1 MSFINIFQNYDE
13 QSFKNALNDAISK
26 FTDELTNTLNIEK
39 EVVNKIWLSSMNNK
53 SQPQNQISTCKYVC
67 SRGKNKGQVCLTK
80 AEENGFCKKHKK
92 QEKTENKN
100 EENEVE
106 KTTTKKETEITENE
120 ENKDNEETEITEE
133 KKEKD
138 TEENTCKFCFKKG
151 KNIGKR
157 CTKKVSKKS
166 VLGYCS
172 THIKEEKN

>member
-26 FTDELTNTLNIEK
+26 FTNELTSTLNIEK
-39 EVVNKIWLSSMNNK
+39 EVINNIWLNSMNNK
-53 SQPQNQISTCKYVC
+53 TQQQTQISTCKYVC

-92 QEKTENKN
+92 QEKTENETQKNETQKNENKN
-100 EENEVE
+100 EEE
-106 KTTTKKETEITENE
+106 KQENE
-120 ENKDNEETEITEE
+120 IEEKEENGNEE
-133 KKEKD
+133 D
-138 TEENTCKFCFKKG
+138 TCKFCFKKG

-166 VLGYCS
+166 LLGYCS

>member
-13 QSFKNALNDAISK
+13 QSFKNALNDAINK

-53 SQPQNQISTCKYVC
+53 PQTQILTCKYVC

-80 AEENGFCKKHKK
+80 AEENGLCKKHKK
-92 QEKTENKN
+92 QEKTEDKN
-100 EENEVE
+100 EEKEEE
-106 KTTTKKETEITENE
+106 KTEGENSE
-120 ENKDNEETEITEE
+120 EQE
-133 KKEKD
+133 KEKGE

-166 VLGYCS
+166 LLGYCS

>member
-92 QEKTENKN
+92 QEKIENKN
-100 EENEVE
+100 EENDVE
-106 KTTTKKETEITENE
+106 KNTKEETEIIENE
-120 ENKDNEETEITEE
+120 ENKETEE
-133 KKEKD
+133 KEKD

>member
-1 MSFINIFQNYDE
+1 MSFINIFQNYNE

-26 FTDELTNTLNIEK
+26 FTNELTSTLNIEK
-39 EVVNKIWLSSMNNK
+39 EVINNIWLNSMNNK
-53 SQPQNQISTCKYVC
+53 VQQQTQISTCKYVC

-92 QEKTENKN
+92 QEKTENETQKN
-100 EENEVE
+100 EDKNEQEKQENEIEE
-106 KTTTKKETEITENE
+106 KEENGNE
-120 ENKDNEETEITEE
+120 ED
-133 KKEKD
+133 
-138 TEENTCKFCFKKG
+138 TCKFCFKKG

-166 VLGYCS
+166 LLGYCS

>member
-26 FTDELTNTLNIEK
+26 FTNELTSTLNIEK
-39 EVVNKIWLSSMNNK
+39 EVINNIWLNSMNNK
-53 SQPQNQISTCKYVC
+53 TQQQTQISTCKYVC

-92 QEKTENKN
+92 QEKTENETQKNEDKN
-100 EENEVE
+100 EEKQEN
-106 KTTTKKETEITENE
+106 ENE
-120 ENKDNEETEITEE
+120 EKEENGNEE
-133 KKEKD
+133 D
-138 TEENTCKFCFKKG
+138 TCKFCFKKG

-166 VLGYCS
+166 LLGYCS

>member
-13 QSFKNALNDAISK
+13 QSFKNALNDAIGK

-100 EENEVE
+100 EEKEIE
-106 KTTTKKETEITENE
+106 KT
-120 ENKDNEETEITEE
+120 EETEHT
-133 KKEKD
+133 EKD
-138 TEENTCKFCFKKG
+138 TENNEQKKDTEDNKEDTCKFCFKKG

>member
-26 FTDELTNTLNIEK
+26 FTNELTSTLNIEK
-39 EVVNKIWLSSMNNK
+39 EVINNIWLNSMNNK
-53 SQPQNQISTCKYVC
+53 AQQQTQISTCKYVC

-92 QEKTENKN
+92 QEKTENETQKNENKN
-100 EENEVE
+100 EEE
-106 KTTTKKETEITENE
+106 KQENE
-120 ENKDNEETEITEE
+120 IEEKEENGNEE
-133 KKEKD
+133 D
-138 TEENTCKFCFKKG
+138 TCKFCFKKG

-166 VLGYCS
+166 LLGYCS

>member
-53 SQPQNQISTCKYVC
+53 PQVQISTCKYVC

-100 EENEVE
+100 EEKEVE
-106 KTTTKKETEITENE
+106 KTEKDTEKDTENNEQKKETED
-120 ENKDNEETEITEE
+120 NKED
-133 KKEKD
+133 
-138 TEENTCKFCFKKG
+138 TCKFCFKKG

>member
-13 QSFKNALNDAISK
+13 QSFKNALNDAINK

-39 EVVNKIWLSSMNNK
+39 EVINIIWLSSMNNK
-53 SQPQNQISTCKYVC
+53 PQPQNQISTCKYVC

-80 AEENGFCKKHKK
+80 SEENGFCKKHKK
-92 QEKTENKN
+92 QEKI
-100 EENEVE
+100 EEKEEE
-106 KTTTKKETEITENE
+106 KTEGENS
-120 ENKDNEETEITEE
+120 EE
-133 KKEKD
+133 KEKGE

-166 VLGYCS
+166 LLGYCS

>member
-13 QSFKNALNDAISK
+13 QSFKNALNDAINK

-39 EVVNKIWLSSMNNK
+39 EVINKIWLSSMNNK
-53 SQPQNQISTCKYVC
+53 PQPQNQISTCKYLC

-80 AEENGFCKKHKK
+80 SEENGFCKKHKK
-92 QEKTENKN
+92 QEKNENKN

-106 KTTTKKETEITENE
+106 KNTEEKEIENTENE
-120 ENKDNEETEITEE
+120 KDTE
-133 KKEKD
+133 D

>member
-26 FTDELTNTLNIEK
+26 FTNELTSTLNIEK
-39 EVVNKIWLSSMNNK
+39 EVINNIWLNSMNNK
-53 SQPQNQISTCKYVC
+53 PQQQTQISTCKYVC

-92 QEKTENKN
+92 QEKTENETQKNENKN
-100 EENEVE
+100 EEE
-106 KTTTKKETEITENE
+106 KQENE
-120 ENKDNEETEITEE
+120 IEEKEENGNEE
-133 KKEKD
+133 D
-138 TEENTCKFCFKKG
+138 TCKFCFKKG

-166 VLGYCS
+166 LLGYCS

>member
-53 SQPQNQISTCKYVC
+53 PQVQISTCKYVC

-100 EENEVE
+100 EEKEVE
-106 KTTTKKETEITENE
+106 KNTKETKETED
-120 ENKDNEETEITEE
+120 NKETEDTKETEE
-133 KKEKD
+133 KEKED

>member
-53 SQPQNQISTCKYVC
+53 PQVQISTCKYVC

-100 EENEVE
+100 EEKEVE
-106 KTTTKKETEITENE
+106 KTEETEHTEKDTENNEQKKETG
-120 ENKDNEETEITEE
+120 DN
-133 KKEKD
+133 
-138 TEENTCKFCFKKG
+138 EENTCKFCFKKG

>member
-26 FTDELTNTLNIEK
+26 FTYELTNTLNIEK

-53 SQPQNQISTCKYVC
+53 SQPQNQLSTCKYVC

-100 EENEVE
+100 EEKEIE
-106 KTTTKKETEITENE
+106 KTEETEHTEKDTENNEQKKETED
-120 ENKDNEETEITEE
+120 NKED
-133 KKEKD
+133 
-138 TEENTCKFCFKKG
+138 TCKFCFKKG

>member
-53 SQPQNQISTCKYVC
+53 PQVQISTCKYVC

-100 EENEVE
+100 EEKEVE
-106 KTTTKKETEITENE
+106 KTEETEHTEKDTEKDTENNEQKKETG
-120 ENKDNEETEITEE
+120 DN
-133 KKEKD
+133 
-138 TEENTCKFCFKKG
+138 EENTCKFCFKKG

>member
-26 FTDELTNTLNIEK
+26 FTNELTSTLNIEK
-39 EVVNKIWLSSMNNK
+39 EVINNIWLNSMNNK
-53 SQPQNQISTCKYVC
+53 PQQQTQISTCKYVC

-92 QEKTENKN
+92 QEKTENETQKNEDKNENKN
-100 EENEVE
+100 EE
-106 KTTTKKETEITENE
+106 KQENE
-120 ENKDNEETEITEE
+120 IEEKEENGNEE
-133 KKEKD
+133 D
-138 TEENTCKFCFKKG
+138 TCKFCFKKG

-166 VLGYCS
+166 LLGYCS